1 MNTTLTIPE
10 IKAVV
15 DEAINEMEEFT
26 SSMGVDGLANEGL
39 PALWGNGDNE
49 YEVTRGPKCEMTV
62 FDPMGEALAKVIA
75 ELWHDGSFR
84 DVEIW
89 YYVANAEL
97 AS

>member
-1 MNTTLTIPE
+1 MNTTLTPKE
-10 IKAVV
+10 IKETV
-15 DEAINEMEEFT
+15 DEAIREMEEFT
-26 SSMGVDGLANEGL
+26 TYMGMDGLANEGL

-62 FDPMGEALAKVIA
+62 FDPIGDAIAHVTA

-84 DVEIW
+84 DVTIW